1 MISGSAVSNRAAVN
15 VAAVAEGAAL
25 VIYAA
30 YNHILISRTNYGLT
44 ATEYGWV
51 FAPELIT
58 LIAPAVLA
66 VRIGR
71 RWPTKRVYAAGLTC
85 SLVSM
90 ILLSGSAIVGM
101 RLDYPLLLVSSPF
114 LGAGFG
120 LAMPALFRYAQA
132 LSPAHAE
139 RSALVVNALLAAGV
153 AIPPLLTV
161 GETAGPLW
169 PGSAVVL
176 ALLFAWL
183 LAASHRLPDTS
194 AADAAMQ
201 PRQPRMPVRVKLYGL
216 LVILYALSAIMCV
229 TWSQA
234 RAAKAGHSSLSF
246 TALEFGAFWAAL
258 VMLARVLFTVLDE
271 RPSWRFSS
279 LALFGLAA
287 AVAGFGLLAQVYPV
301 ARLGIYV
308 LAALACAA
316 LVPLRHRAGEEDLT
330 IFSAAFASGIALLYP
345 LGLGLARASL
355 TTMLHTGLSLLMI
368 FGIAGAIGVAAGLF
382 LLTVLQTRSHIPP
395 ASARLCPTSPS
406 PFRHAP

>member
-1 MISGSAVSNRAAVN
+1 MIRDSAISNRAAIN

-30 YNHILISRTNYGLT
+30 YNHILVSRTNYGLT
-44 ATEYGWV
+44 PTEYGWV
-51 FAPELIT
+51 FAPELVT

-71 RWPTKRVYAAGLTC
+71 RWPTRRVYAAGLAC

-90 ILLSGSAIVGM
+90 ILLNVSAAVGM

-120 LAMPALFRYAQA
+120 LAMPAVIRYAQA
-132 LSPAHAE
+132 FSPTHAD
-139 RSALVVNALLAAGV
+139 RSVLVVNALLAVGV
-153 AIPPLLTV
+153 AIPPLLTL
-161 GETAGPLW
+161 GDTAGPFW
-169 PGSAVVL
+169 PGSPVIL

-183 LAASHRLPDTS
+183 LAASHRLPDS
-194 AADAAMQ
+194 GAADTATQ
-201 PRQPRMPVRVKLYGL
+201 PNHPRMPVRVKLYGL
-216 LVILYALSAIMCV
+216 LVTLYALSAIMCV

-234 RAAKAGHSSLSF
+234 KTPRAGSSSLSF
-246 TALEFGAFWAAL
+246 TALELGAFWAAL

-287 AVAGFGLLAQVYPV
+287 AVAGIGLLAQVYPV

-316 LVPLRHRAGEEDLT
+316 MVPLRHRAGEEDLT
-330 IFSAAFASGIALLYP
+330 IFSAAFAGGIALLYP

-355 TTMLHTGLSLLMI
+355 RTMLHTGLSLLTI
-368 FGIAGAIGVAAGLF
+368 FGIAGAIGVAASLI
-382 LLTVLQTRSHIPP
+382 LLTVLQARTHIPP
-395 ASARLCPTSPS
+395 ASAR
-406 PFRHAP
+406 